1 MDVLD
6 RIVHVILEDPFL
18 TARQI
23 ARRLGYAEEK
33 TIYYW
38 IEKAHYSG
46 LTAFKRAVLNGQFRP
61 GTRADRA
68 RETMP
73 HYGTV
78 RVVDTF
84 DREGRPVFSG
94 AFYRPDPGEDGV
106 QYAWRYPGPHAAS
119 VMSGDLLLLSP
130 WVDRASDGV
139 RWCLAIDED
148 ERVAPRLVVALSRDA
163 TVVLPDTLRVVP
175 GGRPLYLIRRLVRS
189 LDGGDLP

>member
-1 MDVLD
+1 M
-6 RIVHVILEDPFL
+6 HVILEDPFL

-61 GTRADRA
+61 GARSDRA
-68 RETMP
+68 HETSP

-78 RVVDTF
+78 RVIDTF
-84 DREGRPVFSG
+84 DRDGRPIFNG
-94 AFYRPDPGEDGV
+94 AVYRPDPGDAGV

-119 VMSGDLLLLSP
+119 VMGGDLLLLSP
-130 WVDRASDGV
+130 WIERIAEGI
-139 RWCLAIDED
+139 RWCLAIDDD
-148 ERVAPRLVVALSRDA
+148 EHVAPRLVVARSRDA
-163 TVVLPDTLRVVP
+163 TVVRPDTFRVVP
-175 GGRPLYLIRRLVRS
+175 GGRPLYLIRRLVRR
-189 LDGGDLP
+189 LDAGDPV